1 MSPVRRS
8 ARQWLL
14 LTHVVLSVGW
24 LGAGAGNLVIAVTAA
39 TTTSP
44 VTRQV
49 CYELINVL
57 DFALVIP
64 LAFGSLASGV
74 LISLATKWGLTRH
87 WWVLIK
93 LVLTLAVIIFSTFG
107 VGVWVEQSIAATAIT
122 DAVNP
127 AATPL
132 VAGAS
137 ANIGAFLFMTWLSIV
152 KPWPRT
158 PWTRRRAF
166 GSTSPT
172 KSRDEIARRRP

>member
-24 LGAGAGNLVIAVTAA
+24 LGAGAGNLVIAITAE

-44 VTRQV
+44 VTRRV
-49 CYELINVL
+49 CYDLINVL

-64 LAFGSLASGV
+64 LAFGSLASGA

-87 WWVLIK
+87 WWVLTK
-93 LVLTLAVIIFSTFG
+93 LVLTVAVIVFSTFG
-107 VGVWVEQSIAATAIT
+107 VGVWVEQSIAATATT
-122 DAVNP
+122 DALSPV
-127 AATPL
+127 ATPL
-132 VAGAS
+132 VLGAS
-137 ANIGAFLFMTWLSIV
+137 ANIVSFLFMTWASIA

-158 PWTRRRAF
+158 PWARA
-166 GSTSPT
+166 TAPRPAQHA
-172 KSRDEIARRRP
+172 KSARR